1 MSQLSFFDSPRPTP
15 EKRPPNPEYI
25 RKHLNR
31 LLRLAR
37 NAERLPWSEP
47 ETRSWEKLFPELA
60 LLLPPEEGEA
70 LRSAFAIELERLRK
84 AA

>member
-1 MSQLSFFDSPRPTP
+1 MNQLSLFNAESAVAEPRA
-15 EKRPPNPEYI
+15 PNAAYI

-37 NAERLPWSEP
+37 QAERLPWSKA
-47 ETRSWEKLFPELA
+47 ETESWEKLFPELA
-60 LLLPPEEGEA
+60 QLIPPDEGEA
-70 LRSAFAIELERLRK
+70 LKAAFVVELERLK

>member
-1 MSQLSFFDSPRPTP
+1 MDQLSLFETEHAVTEPRA
-15 EKRPPNPEYI
+15 PNAAYI

-37 NAERLPWSEP
+37 QAERLPWSQA
-47 ETRSWEKLFPELA
+47 ETASWEKLFPELT

-70 LRSAFAIELERLRK
+70 LRAAFVLELERLK

>member
-1 MSQLSFFDSPRPTP
+1 MNQLSLFETERAAAEPRA
-15 EKRPPNPEYI
+15 PNAAYI

-37 NAERLPWSEP
+37 QAERLPWSQA
-47 ETRSWEKLFPELA
+47 ETASWEKLFPELA
-60 LLLPPEEGEA
+60 LVLPPEEGEA
-70 LRSAFAIELERLRK
+70 LRAAFVLELERLK

>member
-1 MSQLSFFDSPRPTP
+1 MNQLSLFETERAAT
-15 EKRPPNPEYI
+15 ERRAPNIAYI

-37 NAERLPWSEP
+37 QAERLPWSQA
-47 ETRSWEKLFPELA
+47 ETASWEKFFPELA
-60 LLLPPEEGEA
+60 QLIPGEEGEA
-70 LRSAFAIELERLRK
+70 LRAAFVLEVERLK